1 MEHEVKQR
9 LRQLG
14 ERILKNS
21 SNELYLSMRFLD
33 VPLSELNYELRMSS
47 FYMGT
52 DGSTIYYNPRF
63 VIEKY
68 TYDSVYVNRSYLHM
82 LLHSIFRHMYL
93 REERD
98 EEKWNLAC
106 DIAVEYIIDGLD
118 NKATKRLVTSRREEL
133 YERLSKE
140 LKVFTAEGIYH
151 LLQTNWLTE
160 RELVQ
165 YSAEFL
171 VCDHQFWDFGISK
184 NKVKDSEDSNQN
196 ENPDSSQKNEQADQ
210 EKNSKEQ
217 TRENQT
223 GEEKQDKEK
232 QEKEQ
237 QDNEQGNKDKG
248 NNQEGK
254 NETREDKTEEENSQ
268 ENRTLE
274 DKSQE
279 DKSQEDKSQEDKS
292 QEDKSQE
299 DKSQEDKSQED
310 KSKDD
315 KSEEDKSSEDNS
327 EKDKSNEDK
336 FKEDRTKENQTQ
348 EYMSYDNPMDDSGLH
363 DREANNKK
371 AQENRWKDIS
381 EKLKTDLETY
391 QANNPKATESLLK
404 GIGAANREIYDYQT
418 FLHKFAVYKERLQ
431 VDEDSFDYGFYTFGM
446 EHYGNVPF
454 IEPLEYKDEMRVE
467 EIVIAIDTS
476 GSCASSLIYRFLK
489 ETIKILKNTE
499 TFHDKFR
506 IHLIQCDEEIKEHK
520 ILTNLMELND
530 YMEHFQVKGFG
541 NTDFRPVFEYI
552 GELKQMGE
560 LKRLKGLLYFTDGYG
575 IFPSKQPEYETAF
588 IFVRNQYEEDK
599 VPAWAMKVVL
609 EEEQIEKMGDSNDEY

>member
-68 TYDSVYVNRSYLHM
+68 VYDSVYVNRSYLHM

-118 NKATKRLVTSRREEL
+118 NKATKRLVSSRREEL

-151 LLQTNWLTE
+151 LLQINWLTE

-171 VCDHQFWDFGISK
+171 VCDHQFWNFGISK
-184 NKVKDSEDSNQN
+184 NKVKDSEDSNQEEKHDPSN
-196 ENPDSSQKNEQADQ
+196 KNEQADK

-217 TRENQT
+217 SRENQT
-223 GEEKQDKEK
+223 GEEKQDRDKQDRDKQETEKEK
-232 QEKEQ
+232 
-237 QDNEQGNKDKG
+237 GNKDKG
-248 NNQEGK
+248 NNQEGN
-254 NETREDKTEEENSQ
+254 NETREDKTGEENSQ
-268 ENRTLE
+268 EDRTQDDNTE
-274 DKSQE
+274 GNKTQE
-279 DKSQEDKSQEDKS
+279 DKSQEDINQEDK
-292 QEDKSQE
+292 
-299 DKSQEDKSQED
+299 
-310 KSKDD
+310 
-315 KSEEDKSSEDNS
+315 N
-327 EKDKSNEDK
+327 
-336 FKEDRTKENQTQ
+336 Q
-348 EYMSYDNPMDDSGLH
+348 EYKSYDDSMDENAH
-363 DREANNKK
+363 HEHEANNRK

-391 QANNPKATESLLK
+391 QANNPKSTESLLK

-418 FLHKFAVYKERLQ
+418 FLRKFAVYKERLQ
-431 VDEDSFDYGFYTFGM
+431 VDEDSFDYGFYTYGI

-476 GSCASSLIYRFLK
+476 GSCASDLIYRFLK
-489 ETIKILKNTE
+489 ETIKILKSTE

-506 IHLIQCDEEIKEHK
+506 IHLIQCDDEIREHK
-520 ILTNLMELND
+520 ILTNLMELNQ

-552 GELKQMGE
+552 KELKQMGE

-575 IFPSKQPEYETAF
+575 TFTSKQPEYETAF

-599 VPAWAMKVVL
+599 VPVWAMKVVL
-609 EEEQIEKMGDSNDEY
+609 EEEQIEKMGD

>member
-1 MEHEVKQR
+1 MEHEVRKR

-68 TYDSVYVNRSYLHM
+68 AYDSVYVNRSYLHM
-82 LLHSIFRHMYL
+82 LFHSIFRHMYL
-93 REERD
+93 KEERD

-118 NKATKRLVTSRREEL
+118 NKATKRLVSSRREEL

-151 LLQTNWLTE
+151 LLQNNWFTE
-160 RELVQ
+160 REIVQ
-165 YSAEFL
+165 YSVEFL
-171 VCDHQFWDFGISK
+171 VCDHQFWRFGTSSNKAK
-184 NKVKDSEDSNQN
+184 NSENSNQD
-196 ENPDSSQKNEQADQ
+196 ENSDSKKKNEPE
-210 EKNSKEQ
+210 EKELNSKEQ
-217 TRENQT
+217 SKVSQTKEQSKESQTKDQSRESQLKDQSKENQT
-223 GEEKQDKEK
+223 KKQTGDGKQDKE
-232 QEKEQ
+232 QES
-237 QDNEQGNKDKG
+237 KDKG
-248 NNQEGK
+248 KQEGK
-254 NETREDKTEEENSQ
+254 NEDK
-268 ENRTLE
+268 
-274 DKSQE
+274 
-279 DKSQEDKSQEDKS
+279 
-292 QEDKSQE
+292 
-299 DKSQEDKSQED
+299 ED
-310 KSKDD
+310 KSKNDSSKED
-315 KSEEDKSSEDNS
+315 ELKKDVSKEDSSKEEESEKDSSKEDNS
-327 EKDKSNEDK
+327 KENRSKEENSNEDK
-336 FKEDRTKENQTQ
+336 
-348 EYMSYDNPMDDSGLH
+348 SDNDTMDH
-363 DREANNKK
+363 DLEREANKRK

-381 EKLKTDLETY
+381 DKLKTNLETY
-391 QANNPKATESLLK
+391 QSNNPKATESLLK

-418 FLHKFAVYKERLQ
+418 FLQKFAVYKERLQ
-431 VDEDSFDYGFYTFGM
+431 VDMDSFDYGFYSYGI
-446 EHYGNVPF
+446 EHYGNIPF
-454 IEPLEYKDEMRVE
+454 IEPLEYKDEKRVE

-489 ETIKILKNTE
+489 ETIRILKNTE

-520 ILTNLMELND
+520 ILTDLMELND

-552 GELKQMGE
+552 NELKHMGE

-588 IFVRNQYEEDK
+588 IFVRNQYVEDK
-599 VPAWAMKVVL
+599 VPTWAMKVVL
-609 EEEQIEKMGDSNDEY
+609 EEEQIEKMGE

>member
-1 MEHEVKQR
+1 MEHEVRQK

-33 VPLSELNYELRMSS
+33 VPLSELSYELRMSS

-63 VIEKY
+63 LIEKY

-93 REERD
+93 REERE

-106 DIAVEYIIDGLD
+106 DIAVEYIIDGLE
-118 NKATKRLVTSRREEL
+118 NKVTKRLVSLVREEF

-151 LLQTNWLTE
+151 LLQMNWFTE
-160 RELVQ
+160 REIVQ

-171 VCDHQFWDFGISK
+171 VCDHQFWNFGISS
-184 NKVKDSEDSNQN
+184 NKVKDSAEL
-196 ENPDSSQKNEQADQ
+196 
-210 EKNSKEQ
+210 NSKEN
-217 TRENQT
+217 TNSTEKNNQI
-223 GEEKQDKEK
+223 
-232 QEKEQ
+232 
-237 QDNEQGNKDKG
+237 GNKRNSEEQSSEKGEDETKADKRP
-248 NNQEGK
+248 EGLK
-254 NETREDKTEEENSQ
+254 ENKIK
-268 ENRTLE
+268 ENRTGT
-274 DKSQE
+274 DNAK
-279 DKSQEDKSQEDKS
+279 
-292 QEDKSQE
+292 
-299 DKSQEDKSQED
+299 
-310 KSKDD
+310 
-315 KSEEDKSSEDNS
+315 EEY
-327 EKDKSNEDK
+327 
-336 FKEDRTKENQTQ
+336 Q
-348 EYMSYDNPMDDSGLH
+348 SYD
-363 DREANNKK
+363 DRAMENKELPEWKDNNRK

-381 EKLKTDLETY
+381 DKLKTNLETY
-391 QANNPKATESLLK
+391 QADNPRATESLLK
-404 GIGAANREIYDYQT
+404 GIGAANREIYEYQT
-418 FLHKFAVYKERLQ
+418 FLRKFAVYRERLQ
-431 VDEDSFDYGFYTFGM
+431 VDEDSFDYGFYTFGI
-446 EHYGNVPF
+446 ENYGNIPF
-454 IEPLEYKDEMRVE
+454 LEPLEYKEEQRVE

-489 ETIKILKNTE
+489 ETMKILQSTE

-520 ILTNLMELND
+520 ILTNLMELNH

-552 GELKQMGE
+552 SELKQMGE
-560 LKRLKGLLYFTDGYG
+560 LRSLKGLLYFTDGYG
-575 IFPSKQPEYETAF
+575 TFPNKQPEYETAF

-609 EEEQIEKMGDSNDEY
+609 EEEQIEKMGE

>member
-1 MEHEVKQR
+1 MQWCWNERNHEQEREVRMEHEVRQK

-33 VPLSELNYELRMSS
+33 VPLSELSYELRMSS

-63 VIEKY
+63 LIEKY

-93 REERD
+93 REERE

-106 DIAVEYIIDGLD
+106 DIAVEYIIDGLE
-118 NKATKRLVTSRREEL
+118 NKVTKRLVSLVREEF

-151 LLQTNWLTE
+151 LLQMNWFTE
-160 RELVQ
+160 REIVQ

-171 VCDHQFWDFGISK
+171 VCDHQFWNFGISS
-184 NKVKDSEDSNQN
+184 NKVKDSAEL
-196 ENPDSSQKNEQADQ
+196 
-210 EKNSKEQ
+210 NSKEN
-217 TRENQT
+217 TNSTEKNNQI
-223 GEEKQDKEK
+223 
-232 QEKEQ
+232 
-237 QDNEQGNKDKG
+237 GNKRNSEEQSSEKGEDETKADKRP
-248 NNQEGK
+248 EGLK
-254 NETREDKTEEENSQ
+254 ENKIK
-268 ENRTLE
+268 ENRTGT
-274 DKSQE
+274 DNAK
-279 DKSQEDKSQEDKS
+279 
-292 QEDKSQE
+292 
-299 DKSQEDKSQED
+299 
-310 KSKDD
+310 
-315 KSEEDKSSEDNS
+315 EEY
-327 EKDKSNEDK
+327 
-336 FKEDRTKENQTQ
+336 Q
-348 EYMSYDNPMDDSGLH
+348 SYD
-363 DREANNKK
+363 DRAMENKELPEWKDNNRK

-381 EKLKTDLETY
+381 DKLKTNLETY
-391 QANNPKATESLLK
+391 QADNPRATESLLK
-404 GIGAANREIYDYQT
+404 GIGAANREIYEYQT
-418 FLHKFAVYKERLQ
+418 FLRKFAVYRERLQ
-431 VDEDSFDYGFYTFGM
+431 VDEDSFDYGFYTFGI
-446 EHYGNVPF
+446 ENYGNIPF
-454 IEPLEYKDEMRVE
+454 LEPLEYKEEQRVE

-489 ETIKILKNTE
+489 ETMKILQSTE

-520 ILTNLMELND
+520 ILTNLMELNH

-552 GELKQMGE
+552 SELKQMGE
-560 LKRLKGLLYFTDGYG
+560 LRSLKGLLYFTDGYG
-575 IFPSKQPEYETAF
+575 TFPNKQPEYETAF

-609 EEEQIEKMGDSNDEY
+609 EEEQIEKMGE

>member
-1 MEHEVKQR
+1 MEVRMEHEVKQR

-33 VPLSELNYELRMSS
+33 VPLSELYYELRMSS

-68 TYDSVYVNRSYLHM
+68 AYDSVYVNRSYLHM

-98 EEKWNLAC
+98 EERWNLAC

-118 NKATKRLVTSRREEL
+118 NKATKRLVSSRREEL
-133 YERLSKE
+133 YEHLSKE
-140 LKVFTAEGIYH
+140 LKVYTAEGIYH
-151 LLQTNWLTE
+151 LLQMNWLTE
-160 RELVQ
+160 REIVQ

-171 VCDHQFWDFGISK
+171 VCDHQFWNFGNSSK
-184 NKVKDSEDSNQN
+184 KLKDSEDSDQEEKHDPSN
-196 ENPDSSQKNEQADQ
+196 KNGQVDK

-217 TRENQT
+217 SKENSKEQSKENQT
-223 GEEKQDKEK
+223 GEEKQDKENSDK
-232 QEKEQ
+232 DQ
-237 QDNEQGNKDKG
+237 QGKEQGNKDKG
-248 NNQEGK
+248 ENDS
-254 NETREDKTEEENSQ
+254 REDKTEEENSQ
-268 ENRTLE
+268 E
-274 DKSQE
+274 DK
-279 DKSQEDKSQEDKS
+279 
-292 QEDKSQE
+292 
-299 DKSQEDKSQED
+299 
-310 KSKDD
+310 
-315 KSEEDKSSEDNS
+315 
-327 EKDKSNEDK
+327 
-336 FKEDRTKENQTQ
+336 TQ
-348 EYMSYDNPMDDSGLH
+348 EYKSYDDSMDDSGLNE
-363 DREANNKK
+363 RETNNRK

-418 FLHKFAVYKERLQ
+418 FLRKFAVYKERLQ
-431 VDEDSFDYGFYTFGM
+431 VDEDSFDYGFYTYGI
-446 EHYGNVPF
+446 EHYGNIPF

-489 ETIKILKNTE
+489 ETIKILKSTE

-506 IHLIQCDEEIKEHK
+506 IHLIQCDDEIKEHK

-552 GELKQMGE
+552 RELKQMGE

-599 VPAWAMKVVL
+599 VPVWAMKVVL
-609 EEEQIEKMGDSNDEY
+609 EEEQIEKMGDSYDEYKGM

>member
-1 MEHEVKQR
+1 MEVRMEHEVKQR

-33 VPLSELNYELRMSS
+33 VPLSELDYELRMSS

-68 TYDSVYVNRSYLHM
+68 AYDSVYVNRSYLHM

-118 NKATKRLVTSRREEL
+118 NKATKRLVSSRREEL

-151 LLQTNWLTE
+151 LLQINWLTE
-160 RELVQ
+160 REIVQ

-171 VCDHQFWDFGISK
+171 VCDHQFWNFGISK
-184 NKVKDSEDSNQN
+184 NKVKNSEDSNQEEKYDPSN
-196 ENPDSSQKNEQADQ
+196 KNEQVDQ

-217 TRENQT
+217 SKENQT
-223 GEEKQDKEK
+223 GEEKQ
-232 QEKEQ
+232 EKENSDKDQ
-237 QDNEQGNKDKG
+237 QDKEQGNKDKG
-248 NNQEGK
+248 K
-254 NETREDKTEEENSQ
+254 NETREDNTEEDSQ
-268 ENRTLE
+268 EDKAQENKAQEERTQEDSEHE
-274 DKSQE
+274 DKAKEDNAQEDKNQE
-279 DKSQEDKSQEDKS
+279 DKSQ
-292 QEDKSQE
+292 
-299 DKSQEDKSQED
+299 
-310 KSKDD
+310 
-315 KSEEDKSSEDNS
+315 
-327 EKDKSNEDK
+327 DKSNED
-336 FKEDRTKENQTQ
+336 RTKEHQTQ
-348 EYMSYDNPMDDSGLH
+348 EYKSYDDSMDDNGLH
-363 DREANNKK
+363 ESEASNRK

-418 FLHKFAVYKERLQ
+418 FLRKFAVYKERLQ
-431 VDEDSFDYGFYTFGM
+431 VDEDSFDYGFYTYGI
-446 EHYGNVPF
+446 ENYGNIPF

-476 GSCASSLIYRFLK
+476 GSCASDLIYRFLK
-489 ETIKILKNTE
+489 ETIKILKSTE

-506 IHLIQCDEEIKEHK
+506 IHLIQCDDEIMEHK

-552 GELKQMGE
+552 RELKQMGE

-575 IFPSKQPEYETAF
+575 TFPSKQPEYETAF

-599 VPAWAMKVVL
+599 VPVWAMKVVL
-609 EEEQIEKMGDSNDEY
+609 EEEQIEKMGDSYDEYKGM

>member
-1 MEHEVKQR
+1 MIYKTKLKVLLQQEMEVRMEHEVRQK

-33 VPLSELNYELRMSS
+33 VPLSELSYELRMSS

-63 VIEKY
+63 LIEKY

-106 DIAVEYIIDGLD
+106 DIAVEYIIDELD
-118 NKATKRLVTSRREEL
+118 NKATKRLVSSRREEL

-151 LLQTNWLTE
+151 LLQINWFTE
-160 RELVQ
+160 REIVQ
-165 YSAEFL
+165 YSAEYL
-171 VCDHQFWDFGISK
+171 VCDHQFWNFGISS
-184 NKVKDSEDSNQN
+184 NKGKDSEDSNQK
-196 ENPDSSQKNEQADQ
+196 EETDPSQRNEQTNS
-210 EKNSKEQ
+210 KNSKEQ
-217 TRENQT
+217 LRENQT
-223 GEEKQDKEK
+223 EGQDEKEQEDKDKEDK
-232 QEKEQ
+232 EQENKEQENKDQEDNELNNKDKEQ
-237 QDNEQGNKDKG
+237 QDKDLGSKDQGYKG
-248 NNQEGK
+248 D
-254 NETREDKTEEENSQ
+254 NETKDRGQ
-268 ENRTLE
+268 ENNKE
-274 DKSQE
+274 EKSE
-279 DKSQEDKSQEDKS
+279 V
-292 QEDKSQE
+292 
-299 DKSQEDKSQED
+299 D
-310 KSKDD
+310 KSK
-315 KSEEDKSSEDNS
+315 
-327 EKDKSNEDK
+327 KDKINQGRNNQDRSNQNRNNQ
-336 FKEDRTKENQTQ
+336 DRSNQNRNKVDNARE
-348 EYMSYDNPMDDSGLH
+348 EYQSYDDRAVEELPIRDDNY
-363 DREANNKK
+363 RK

-381 EKLKTDLETY
+381 EKLKTNLETY
-391 QANNPKATESLLK
+391 QANSPKATESLLK

-418 FLHKFAVYKERLQ
+418 FLRKFAVYKERLQ
-431 VDEDSFDYGFYTFGM
+431 VDEDSFDYGFYTFGI
-446 EHYGNVPF
+446 EHYGNIPF
-454 IEPLEYKDEMRVE
+454 LEPLEYKDEKRVE

-489 ETIKILKNTE
+489 ETIRILKSTE

-506 IHLIQCDEEIKEHK
+506 IHVIQCDEEIKEHK
-520 ILTNLMELND
+520 ILTNLMELNH

-552 GELKQMGE
+552 KELQQIGQ

-575 IFPSKQPEYETAF
+575 TFPSKQPEYETAF
-588 IFVRNQYEEDK
+588 LFVRNQYEEDR

-609 EEEQIEKMGDSNDEY
+609 EEEQIEKMGE